1 MPFPFSLICFLFL
14 IFFFFP
20 LVPFSFSPLLR
31 HVSYSPLHSRTISL
45 ISLSYPK
52 FPLLPYISFSPLSAI
67 LPYTSFHFLNFSLTF
82 HSLIFPFILSSII
95 SASLHSNS
103 FSYLLLIPFP
113 SSSLPYL
120 SSVLPYMI
128 DAPLTLSLIP
138 FPSPLLPSFS
148 LLYHIFSASLY
159 DRCSPRI

>member
-103 FSYLLLIPFP
+103 FSHLLLIPFP
-113 SSSLPYL
+113 SNSLSLP
-120 SSVLPYMI
+120 
-128 DAPLTLSLIP
+128 
-138 FPSPLLPSFS
+138 
-148 LLYHIFSASLY
+148 IFSASLY
-159 DRCSPRI
+159 DRCSPYLVSHSLSLTFIALLFSPLSCLQCFLI